1 MFIKKVREKLFF
13 LLPFMLGKSK
23 AKENISS
30 WQSHKRVSELFGQ
43 IVGFRYEFLKGI
55 LMSEF

>member
-55 LMSEF
+55 LI